1 MAGPLKRSGL
11 QQQVI
16 NFYRECFRAA
26 RAKPQANRPH
36 FYAYIRREF
45 RAYNVRKTDFAT
57 IEYLLRKGKRQLET
71 YAQKGIQDIHL

>member
-1 MAGPLKRSGL
+1 MAGGRRSGL

-26 RAKPQANRPH
+26 RTKPLENRPH

-45 RAYNVRKTDFAT
+45 RAHQIRKNDFVT
-57 IEYLLRKGKRQLET
+57 IEYMLRRGKRQLET
-71 YAQKGIQDIHL
+71 YSSPSIQDIHV